1 MSSNNEAFFSDDSA
15 HPADCLDVKTV
26 QTGRFQTGGPSVMEK
41 EHKLCVEKHQ
51 GGGIACTE
59 NSGAGYDTKKKK
71 PAQCMLFMQDGDEV
85 QSLVWLHV
93 RTCVCGE
100 LRSSVISS
108 T

>member
-1 MSSNNEAFFSDDSA
+1 MSSNNEAFFSDGSA

-41 EHKLCVEKHQ
+41 EHKLCIEKHQ
-51 GGGIACTE
+51 GGGIVRIVVLAMTP
-59 NSGAGYDTKKKK
+59 KKKK
-71 PAQCMLFMQDGDEV
+71 KNPAQCMLFMQDGDEV